1 MKTETYCRKTV
12 RGRIRDFFA
21 DHSVNQFDTWKWGGL
36 ILLASLLGLLALAG
50 CAGQAPTLEGPRYSR
65 AGAVTLNGT
74 GTPGTLVEILDE
86 NGNQIDT
93 TTVGATGAW
102 SVPSNFEVGDHNL
115 KVRQISRPRLGR
127 TADNPLVLAEGNQGR
142 GILTTY
148 DLPSVTGPS
157 GNLNPGLIALAGAG
171 TAGSLIEL
179 FANGESLGI
188 TEVGAD
194 GRWSLDA
201 DLPDAGSYDISAK
214 LLDPD
219 GNILGQVDGPSL
231 GLAAGFVPL
240 AANGRIQPGTFSTSD
255 NTTASGPISWS
266 GTGMP
271 GRTVELIANGQK
283 IGETVIGADGTWSI
297 SDVNAD
303 LNIATNLVTARML
316 DDNGDVLGSPITD
329 TIRLSADNVDGYVV
343 APPPE
348 PPTEDGIAV
357 TIDSVDT
364 NEAGITTLV
373 GTAPAGETVQ
383 IWVNE
388 EFVGTVVAD
397 DAGNWSLSGY
407 FPVGEHI
414 AQAAI
419 GDGDDFAAV
428 SDVVDII
435 VDANALTGDGT
446 PPAGKAWVRVV
457 SQSEIDA
464 RNDGTFDD
472 RFLSGSAA
480 IAMILDASWSMTL
493 PIDSNAEADRL
504 TRQDPNNRINI
515 AKSEMI
521 NLINDTIPQGTPVA
535 LRSLGNRGG
544 NLGCVT
550 ALEYPL
556 QGMNRADITAAI
568 NDVSPGFNTNT
579 PLAATLAQIPSDLA
593 DAGDRERVVILLTDG
608 EEKCGG
614 DVDAAI
620 DSLIQEGIS
629 LRLNIIG
636 FAVNDAAVR
645 EKLEGWATRGNGFY
659 FDASDASGLGDALQ
673 NSLASVYQLLNNDN
687 ETVATGVVGSDPI
700 EVDPGIYTIRITSAE
715 GFSTNKI
722 VVPTNSAVQ
731 VTVK

>member
-1 MKTETYCRKTV
+1 MKIEKHCRKTV
-12 RGRIRDFFA
+12 RGPIRRFFA
-21 DHSVNQFDTWKWGGL
+21 DFSVNQFDAWKWGGL
-36 ILLASLLGLLALAG
+36 LLLASLLGLLALAG

-74 GTPGTLVEILDE
+74 GTPGTLVEILDD

-93 TTVGATGAW
+93 TTVGATGNW
-102 SVPSNFEVGDHNL
+102 SVPADFAVGDHNL
-115 KVRQISRPRLGR
+115 QVRQISRPRLGR

-188 TEVGAD
+188 AEVGPD
-194 GRWSLDA
+194 GRWSLDT
-201 DLPDAGSYDISAK
+201 DLPDAGSYDISAN

-231 GLAAGFVPL
+231 ALAAGFVPL
-240 AANGRIQPGTFSTSD
+240 AADGRIQTGTFSTSD
-255 NTTASGPISWS
+255 NTTASGPLSWS

-271 GRTVELIANGQK
+271 GRTVELIANGTK

-316 DDNGDVLGSPITD
+316 DDNGDVLGSPVTD
-329 TIRLSADNVDGYVV
+329 TVRLTADTVDGYVV
-343 APPPE
+343 APPP
-348 PPTEDGIAV
+348 PPVEEGIAV

-364 NEAGITTLV
+364 SEAGITTLV
-373 GTAPAGETVQ
+373 GTAPAGETVTV
-383 IWVNE
+383 WVNGE
-388 EFVGTVVAD
+388 NLGSVVAD
-397 DAGNWSLSGY
+397 DAGNWSLTGY
-407 FPVGEHI
+407 FPAGDHEV
-414 AQAAI
+414 QAAVL
-419 GDGDDFAAV
+419 DGSGEIAGA
-428 SDVVDII
+428 SEI
-435 VDANALTGDGT
+435 VPVTIASNGYDGAT
-446 PPAGKAWVRVV
+446 PTAGKAWVRVI
-457 SQSEIDA
+457 SDQERQAIQ
-464 RNDGTFDD
+464 DGTFDD

-480 IAMILDASWSMTL
+480 ISMILDASWSMTL
-493 PIDSNAEADRL
+493 PTDSNAEADRL

-515 AKSEMI
+515 AKSELI
-521 NLINDTIPQGTPVA
+521 NLISDTIPQGTPVA

-556 QGMNRADITAAI
+556 QGMNSSDLTAAI
-568 NDVSPGFNTNT
+568 NDISPGFNTNT
-579 PLAATLAQIPSDLA
+579 PLAATLEQVPSDLSE
-593 DAGDRERVVILLTDG
+593 AGDRERVVILLTDG

-620 DSLIQEGIS
+620 DSLIQDGIS

-722 VVPTNSAVQ
+722 VVPTDSAIQ